1 MGNAIFAMVSKKGK
15 NKLQAPDKA
24 LFDIPVTGL
33 KGEQYARF
41 GELMEGYKMAIIVNV
56 ATK

>member
-33 KGEQYARF
+33 KGE
-41 GELMEGYKMAIIVNV
+41 
-56 ATK
+56 